1 MARRRDKVAL
11 IRSLHHK
18 MGATYESNSWCMMT
32 GHDFNSDCRKPYEIG
47 HTRLGLRHART
58 VAYLG
63 NAHEPFFLG
72 TAPARSEVKGSDPQP
87 MLIVRRAVLRQRLLR
102 FVGLMVVALAG
113 FVCACGSRAGAES
126 PPPITK
132 SGAFG
137 SGRWWS
143 LRPLV
148 RPSVPQTGRT
158 PEHFRP
164 ANPIDHFVL
173 NKLLELGLEPSSEAD
188 RRTLIRRVHFDL
200 LGLPP
205 TPEEVDEF
213 VADPREDA
221 YERLVDRLLAS
232 PHLGERWARHWMD
245 VVHFAESHGHDQ
257 DRPRPTA
264 WPYRDYLIRSFNE
277 DKPYSQFVAEQVAG
291 DVLFPQNP
299 QAIVAT
305 GFLAAGP
312 FDESSLQSI
321 QDDTD
326 DRRIAQYL
334 DRDDIVTTVMSTF
347 VSTTVHCARCHDHF
361 FDPITQSDYYA
372 LQAVFAGVD
381 KGERTYDA
389 DPSIARRRHEL
400 RSELARLRGLK
411 GPTDPSLLTA
421 AAQERAAAWEARY
434 VARPSLWQTLEPIAM
449 HSAEGSTLTKQPDHS
464 ILASGKR
471 PEKETYTLTFR
482 TSLRGITAIRL
493 EVLADDSLSKR
504 GPGRQ
509 DNGNLH
515 LNEIKV
521 FATPLQ
527 AHGERQLSGRSQP
540 DDAGNKGLTPPVRQ
554 DMKPLTLKNPRAD
567 FNQDGWTI
575 AHAIDGNPG
584 TAWGI
589 YPRVGEDHRAV
600 FELAQ
605 PLDAEH
611 GAELTVVLEQTHGG
625 GHLIGRPRISV
636 TTSTASPAL
645 DETLIPAEIA
655 AILQVEST
663 QRSDQERAELAR
675 FVWLSEVERA
685 LAALPAPQR
694 VFAATGELQTDG
706 LSIPTK
712 RPVRMVHLLTRGDIK
727 QAQEV
732 AQPGALSCLDG
743 LAERFELS
751 NPDDEAERRAALARW
766 LTDRRNVLTWRS
778 IANRIW
784 HHHFGRGICDTPN
797 DLGQMGGTPTNPE
810 LLDWLASELAE
821 GQELRD
827 KGQQPPA
834 VDLSLSPLSPQ
845 PSANW
850 SLKHLH
856 RLIVT
861 SATYRQSSQ
870 HHERNGAIDADNRYL
885 WRMNRTRL
893 DAESVRDAF
902 LVATGKLDRRLG
914 GESVKQFIQTPG
926 IHVTPNV
933 DYRNFDPDS
942 PENFRRSVYRFL
954 FRTLPDPWMET
965 LDFADSSQLT
975 AVRNSSVT
983 ALQALSMLNNPFT
996 VRQSEHL
1003 AARASQT
1010 QDKLEDQ
1017 VSSAVRL
1024 VLQRDATDHERTVLT
1039 DYARRHGLPNA
1050 CRVLFNSNEFLFVD

>member
-1 MARRRDKVAL
+1 MADFRSNHVPGGTYFFMEATADRRPILTTER
-11 IRSLHHK
+11 
-18 MGATYESNSWCMMT
+18 GGE
-32 GHDFNSDCRKPYEIG
+32 GG
-47 HTRLGLRHART
+47 
-58 VAYLG
+58 AYLG
-63 NAHEPFFLG
+63 SADNSFFLG
-72 TAPARSEVKGSDPQP
+72 TDQARSEVKVSDPQP
-87 MLIVRRAVLRQRLLR
+87 MLVVRSVARRQWLLR
-102 FVGLMVVALAG
+102 FVGRMILAMC
-113 FVCACGSRAGAES
+113 VSCGHWWGVAGADSPES
-126 PPPITK
+126 TPPSK
-132 SGAFG
+132 SSAADG
-137 SGRWWS
+137 WWS

-148 RPSVPQTGRT
+148 RLSVPRANRT
-158 PEHFRP
+158 LEHFRP

-173 NKLLELGLEPSSEAD
+173 SKLLELGLEPSPEAD
-188 RRTLIRRVHFDL
+188 QRTLIRRVHFDL

-205 TPEEVDEF
+205 APEDVEEF
-213 VADPREDA
+213 VADQREDA

-232 PHLGERWARHWMD
+232 PHFGERWARHWMD
-245 VVHFAESHGHDQ
+245 VVHYAESHGHDQ

-291 DVLFPQNP
+291 DALFPNSP

-305 GFLAAGP
+305 GFLATGP

-381 KGERTYDA
+381 KGERAYDS
-389 DPSIARRRHEL
+389 DPQVARRRHEL
-400 RSELARLRGLK
+400 RSELARLHGLK
-411 GPTDPSLLTA
+411 GQADPSLLTA
-421 AAQERAAAWEARY
+421 VAQERAAAWEARHA
-434 VARPSLWQTLEPIAM
+434 ARPSLWQTLEPAEM
-449 HSAEGSTLTKQPDHS
+449 QSAEGSTLTKQPDGS

-471 PEKETYTLTFR
+471 PEKDTYTLRFR
-482 TSLRGITAIRL
+482 TPLRGITAIRL

-521 FATPLQ
+521 YATPL
-527 AHGERQLSGRSQP
+527 S
-540 DDAGNKGLTPPVRQ
+540 DAGESKIPNDGGNSREP
-554 DMKPLTLKNPRAD
+554 KPLTLKHPRAD

-575 AHAIDGNPG
+575 AHAVDGNPG

-605 PLDAEH
+605 PLDSEH

-636 TTSTASPAL
+636 TTSTESPAL
-645 DETLIPAEIA
+645 EGELLPAEIA
-655 AILQVEST
+655 AILKVTASE
-663 QRSDQERAELAR
+663 RSDQQRAELAR
-675 FVWLSEVERA
+675 FVWLSEIERD
-685 LAALPAPQR
+685 LVALPPPQM
-694 VFAATGELQTDG
+694 VFAATGEQKTDA
-706 LSIPTK
+706 LSAPTK

-727 QAQEV
+727 QAREV
-732 AQPGALSCLDG
+732 ARPGALSSLNG
-743 LAERFELS
+743 LTARFELS
-751 NPDDEAERRAALARW
+751 NPSDEAERRAALARW

-778 IANRIW
+778 IANRVW
-784 HHHFGRGICDTPN
+784 HYHFGRGICDTPN
-797 DLGQMGGTPTNPE
+797 DLGQMGGVPTHPE
-810 LLDWLASELAE
+810 LLDWLAAEIRAE
-821 GQELRD
+821 GEGLRGEGD
-827 KGQQPPA
+827 ENQDSRDALP
-834 VDLSLSPLSPQ
+834 SPLSPQ
-845 PSANW
+845 PLAQ
-850 SLKHLH
+850 SLKRLH

-870 HHERNGAIDADNRYL
+870 HNERNAAIDADNRYL

-893 DAESVRDAF
+893 DAESVRDA
-902 LVATGKLDRRLG
+902 LLATTGKLDRRMG
-914 GESVKQFIQTPG
+914 GESAKQFIQTPG

-933 DYRNFDPDS
+933 DYLNFDPDR
-942 PENFRRSVYRFL
+942 PENFRRSVYRFI
-954 FRTLPDPWMET
+954 FRTLPDPLMET
-965 LDFADSSQLT
+965 LDFADSSQLM

-996 VRQSEHL
+996 VRQAEHL
-1003 AARASQT
+1003 ASRVSQASGT
-1010 QDKLEDQ
+1010 LEDQ
-1017 VSSAVRL
+1017 VSAAVRL
-1024 VLQRDATDHERTVLT
+1024 VLQREPTERERTVLCE
-1039 DYARRHGLPNA
+1039 YARQHGLANA
-1050 CRVLFNSNEFLFVD
+1050 CRVLLNSNEFLFVD